1 MVVVHERGHG
11 IHFVRKGEAGRPTLL
26 LHSTGVG
33 SIRWLRLRGVSDRV
47 CHSLIL

>member
-11 IHFVRKGEAGRPTLL
+11 IHTSVREAGRPTLL

-33 SIRWLRLRGVSDRV
+33 SIQWLRLRSVSRIV
-47 CHSLIL
+47 CALSLIL